1 VPALFFTPRRIGAVD
16 AIDACPYTEETDAAC
31 PYTEETDAAAIAL
44 P

>member
-1 VPALFFTPRRIGAVD
+1 VD